1 MSVIVAQS
9 HFIFGLQPKVANNI
23 CYFDEQ
29 TVIFPS
35 GNNCIKYNVDQKWQK
50 FIPGSEKSHGMKAL
64 AISPNRRYLAMS
76 EKAPDKATITI
87 YDLASMPFKK
97 RKVLSASEFTAH
109 EFVSIAFSPDSKYL
123 VALSGSPEWQ
133 IIFWMWEKQKVMAT
147 VRADSQNSPIYQVSF
162 NPHDNSQICVT
173 GHGVFKIFRYVDGN
187 LKQTNFQKVEAQ
199 NFLSH
204 AWLSEDRVICG
215 TDTGKLFLWES
226 GDLRWEHNIG
236 GRANAHLHHPE
247 KRRASSEDGRAL
259 SALGSSSSSPLHINS
274 ILAYSKGF
282 LCSGGPGTVCMFE
295 KVEDRELYKR
305 GRNIKI
311 PQDKNSSDSGLSEQQ
326 EVLCMCLSPS
336 EETVIISTEKS
347 QLYSIALSSA
357 DITKSD
363 DVHFEF
369 LTEPWHSSA
378 ITGLG
383 VCIRK
388 PLIATCSLD
397 RSVRIWNYENNSLDL
412 YKEFQEE
419 AFSISLHPSG
429 LCVLVGFSDKL
440 RLMNLLIDDIR
451 SFKEFNVR
459 GCKECVFSHGGHL
472 FAAVNGN
479 VIHIYST
486 ATFEN
491 VVNLK
496 GHNGKVRSV
505 AWSTDDS
512 KLVSCGLDGAVYEW
526 NSLTGKRESECVLK
540 SCNYSCVALS
550 PDSKTI
556 FAVGSDQTL
565 KEISDSQ
572 ISREAPSFD
581 VTYTAVAISHSGRMV
596 FTGTNTGTVRSMKY
610 PLPLHR
616 EYNEYQAHAGPV
628 TRLVVTYDDQNLLS
642 ISEDGCLIVWKIS
655 DKESRGLK
663 RDKELTYAEEVLI
676 TKSDLEEK
684 NQVMLELKTR
694 VEELKME
701 SEYQLRLKDMNYNE
715 KLKELTEKFIQEM
728 EVLKTTN
735 QVLKA
740 EAEKQELKHQDEL
753 AEVIER
759 HSRELQDLETANNQ
773 KLLLEYEKYQE
784 LQVKSQRMQEE
795 DERQLH
801 ELEES
806 KSQALEELT
815 EHYEAKLHEKAAQL
829 QQAQDEARQQLREL
843 EETKKQIEEDG
854 DREIQDIKIKYER
867 RLREEREISLR
878 LKGESGI
885 MRKKFSSLQKD
896 IEERAADIERMKMEE
911 QKLKGVIKSLEK
923 DIQGL
928 KREIQERDETIQ
940 DKEKRIYDLKKKNQE
955 LEKFKFVLDYKIKE
969 LKKQIEPRE
978 NDIKEMKEQIQEME
992 AELERFHKENTQL
1005 DLNITE
1011 LKQKLKATEREMQ
1024 RERQKVRDVEAVV
1037 KRFKTDLHNCVGFI
1051 QEPKK
1056 LKDNIREL
1064 YSKYVQES
1072 DAAEIVGIDADIQRE
1087 YARQREHLER
1097 SLSTLQ
1103 KKLVKDTE
1111 IHRADNVRVMQENVT
1126 LIKEINELRRE
1137 LKVSRTKVH
1146 DLEVAL
1152 GVERKNRKSSLADSK
1167 GSSIGGQQ
1175 SPGLLRLNIEEE
1187 TARII
1192 EMQKLEIKRLR
1203 DLLQSQD
1210 VTTGIRP
1217 PSVGRLP
1224 SLTA

>member
-1 MSVIVAQS
+1 MSAIVAQS
-9 HFIFGLQPKVANNI
+9 HYIFGLRSQVINNI

-35 GNNCIKYNVDQKWQK
+35 GNNCIKYKVDQKWQK
-50 FIPGSEKSHGMKAL
+50 FIPGSEKSQGMQAL

-76 EKAPDKATITI
+76 EKGPDKATITI

-97 RKVLSASEFTAH
+97 RKVLSAPDLMSQ

-123 VALSGSPEWQ
+123 VAQSGSPEWQ
-133 IIFWMWEKQKVMAT
+133 IVFWMWEKQKVMAT
-147 VRADSQNSPIYQVSF
+147 VRADSQNNPIYQVSF
-162 NPHDNSQICVT
+162 NPHDNTQICVT
-173 GHGVFKIFRYVDGN
+173 GHRVFKLFRYIEGN
-187 LKQTNFQKVEAQ
+187 LRQTNFQKVEAQ
-199 NFLSH
+199 NFLCQ

-215 TDTGKLFLWES
+215 TDMGRLCLWES
-226 GDLRWEHNIG
+226 GDLRWEQNIN
-236 GRANAHLHHPE
+236 GRGAQ
-247 KRRASSEDGRAL
+247 SSEDGRII
-259 SALGSSSSSPLHINS
+259 SAIDSANSFPVRINA

-282 LCSGGPGTVCMFE
+282 LCSGGPGKVCMFE
-295 KVEDRELYKR
+295 KVEEKELYKR
-305 GRNIKI
+305 GRNIRI
-311 PQDKNSSDSGLSEQQ
+311 PQDEHSSDPSLSDQQ
-326 EVLCMCLSPS
+326 DVLCMCLSPS
-336 EETVIISTEKS
+336 EETVLVSTNKS
-347 QLYSIALSSA
+347 QLYCIALSSA
-357 DITKSD
+357 EISKGDEA
-363 DVHFEF
+363 VFEF
-369 LTEPWHSSA
+369 LTESWHSSS
-378 ITGLG
+378 ITGLSI
-383 VCIRK
+383 CIRK
-388 PLIATCSLD
+388 PLIATCSMD
-397 RSVRIWNYENNSLDL
+397 RSVRIWNFENNTLEL
-412 YKEFQEE
+412 YKEYQEE
-419 AFSISLHPSG
+419 AFSVSLHPSG
-429 LCVLVGFSDKL
+429 LHVLVGFSDKL

-451 SFKEFNVR
+451 SFKEFAVR
-459 GCKECVFSHGGHL
+459 GCRECSFSHGGHL

-486 ATFEN
+486 TTYEN
-491 VVNLK
+491 IANLK

-505 AWSTDDS
+505 AWSLDDS

-526 NSLTGKRESECVLK
+526 NTLTGKRESECVLK
-540 SCNYSCVALS
+540 SCSYTCVDLL

-572 ISREAPSFD
+572 IVQKVPSFD
-581 VTYTAVAISHSGRMV
+581 VTYTAVAISHSGKMI
-596 FTGTNTGTVRSMKY
+596 FTGTSSGTIRSMKY
-610 PLPLHR
+610 PLPPQR
-616 EYNEYQAHAGPV
+616 EYNEYQGHAGPV
-628 TRLVVTYDDQNLLS
+628 TKLVVTYDDQYLLS
-642 ISEDGCLIVWKIS
+642 VSEDGSLMLWKIS
-655 DKESRGLK
+655 DKEGRGLK
-663 RDKELTYAEEVLI
+663 RDKELGYAEEVLI

-684 NQVMLELKTR
+684 NQLMLELKTR

-701 SEYQLRLKDMNYNE
+701 NEYQLRLKDMNYNE

-735 QVLKA
+735 QILKA
-740 EAEKQELKHQDEL
+740 EAEKQELKHQEDMAEL
-753 AEVIER
+753 IEKQ
-759 HSRELQDLETANNQ
+759 SREMQDLETANNQ

-784 LQVKSQRMQEE
+784 LQAKSQRMQEE

-815 EHYEAKLHEKAAQL
+815 EYYETKVQEKVSQL
-829 QQAQDEARQQLREL
+829 QQSQDEARQHHREF

-854 DREIQDIKIKYER
+854 DREIQDVKIKYER
-867 RLREEREISLR
+867 RLREERETAVR
-878 LKGESGI
+878 LKGENGI

-896 IEERAADIERMKMEE
+896 IEARAADIEKMKLEQ
-911 QKLKGVIKSLEK
+911 QKLQGVIKSLEM

-978 NDIKEMKEQIQEME
+978 NEIKEMKEQIQEME
-992 AELERFHKENTQL
+992 AELERFHKQNTQL

-1011 LKQKLKATEREMQ
+1011 LKQKLKATDREMQ

-1056 LKDNIREL
+1056 LKDSIREL
-1064 YSKYVQES
+1064 YTKYVQES

-1103 KKLVKDTE
+1103 KKLAKDTE
-1111 IHRADNVRVMQENVT
+1111 IHRVDNVRIMQENVT

-1152 GVERKNRKSSLADSK
+1152 GLDRKNRKNSLTDSK
-1167 GSSIGGQQ
+1167 ATSIGGHP
-1175 SPGLLRLNIEEE
+1175 SSGVLRLNIEEE
-1187 TARII
+1187 TERII
-1192 EMQKLEIKRLR
+1192 EMQKMEIKRLR
-1203 DLLQSQD
+1203 DLIQSQD
-1210 VTTGIRP
+1210 LTVAIRP

-1224 SLTA
+1224 SLTAS

>member
-9 HFIFGLQPKVANNI
+9 HYIFGLRPKVANNI

-29 TVIFPS
+29 TVIFAS
-35 GNNCIKYNVDQKWQK
+35 GNNCVKYNVDQKWQR
-50 FIPGSEKSHGMKAL
+50 FIPGSEKSQGMQAL
-64 AISPNRRYLAMS
+64 AISPNHRYLAMS
-76 EKAPDKATITI
+76 EKGSDKATITI

-97 RKVLSASEFTAH
+97 RKVLSASDFTAH

-123 VALSGSPEWQ
+123 VALSGSPDWQ
-133 IIFWMWEKQKVMAT
+133 IIFWMWEKQKVMAS
-147 VRADSQNSPIYQVSF
+147 VRVDSQYGAIYQVSF
-162 NPHDNSQICVT
+162 NPHDNAQICVT

-215 TDTGKLFLWES
+215 TDSGRLCLWES
-226 GDLRWEHNIG
+226 GDLRWEQNIG
-236 GRANAHLHHPE
+236 TRAQPQQPD
-247 KRRASSEDGRAL
+247 KRRASTEGARAP
-259 SALGSSSSSPLHINS
+259 SASGSSSSPPLRINS

-282 LCSGGPGTVCMFE
+282 LCSGGPGAVCMFE
-295 KVEDRELYKR
+295 KVEDRELYRR

-311 PQDKNSSDSGLSEQQ
+311 PQDKNHNDSGLSEQQ
-326 EVLCMCLSPS
+326 EVLCICLSPS
-336 EETVIISTEKS
+336 EETVVVSTDRS
-347 QLYSIALSSA
+347 QLYSITLSST
-357 DITKSD
+357 DVTKGD
-363 DVHFEF
+363 DAHFEF
-369 LTEPWHSSA
+369 LTDPWHSSA
-378 ITGLG
+378 ITGLS

-388 PLIATCSLD
+388 SLIATCSLD
-397 RSVRIWNYENNSLDL
+397 HSVRIWNYENNSLDL

-419 AFSISLHPSG
+419 AYSISLHPSG
-429 LCVLVGFSDKL
+429 LYVLVGFSDKL

-451 SFKEFNVR
+451 SFKEFAVR
-459 GCKECVFSHGGHL
+459 GCRECVFSHGGHL

-491 VVNLK
+491 VINLK

-505 AWSTDDS
+505 AWSVDDS

-572 ISREAPSFD
+572 ISQEVLSFD
-581 VTYTAVAISHSGRMV
+581 VTYTAVTISHSGRMV
-596 FTGTNTGTVRSMKY
+596 FTGTSTGTVRAMKY

-628 TRLVVTYDDQNLLS
+628 TRLAVTYDDQNLLS
-642 ISEDGCLIVWKIS
+642 ISEDGCLMVWKIS

-663 RDKELTYAEEVLI
+663 RDKELTYAEEVLV

-740 EAEKQELKHQDEL
+740 DAERQGLKHQDEL
-753 AEVIER
+753 AEVMEI
-759 HSRELQDLETANNQ
+759 HSRELQDLETANNH

-784 LQVKSQRMQEE
+784 LQMKSQRMQGE

-815 EHYEAKLHEKAAQL
+815 EHYETKLHEKAAQL
-829 QQAQDEARQQLREL
+829 QQTQDEARQQLREF

-854 DREIQDIKIKYER
+854 DREIQDMKIKYER
-867 RLREEREISLR
+867 RLREERENSLR

-896 IEERAADIERMKMEE
+896 IEERTAEIERMKMEE
-911 QKLKGVIKSLEK
+911 QKLLAVIKSLDK

-940 DKEKRIYDLKKKNQE
+940 DKERRIYDLKKKSQE

-978 NDIKEMKEQIQEME
+978 NKIKEMKEQIQEME
-992 AELERFHKENTQL
+992 DELERFHKQNTQL

-1024 RERQKVRDVEAVV
+1024 KERQKVRDVEALV

-1064 YSKYVQES
+1064 FAKYVQES
-1072 DAAEIVGIDADIQRE
+1072 DAAEIVGIDADIQQE
-1087 YARQREHLER
+1087 SARQREHMER

-1103 KKLVKDTE
+1103 KKLLKDSE

-1152 GVERKNRKSSLADSK
+1152 GVERKNRRSSLADSK
-1167 GSSIGGQQ
+1167 R
-1175 SPGLLRLNIEEE
+1175 SPASDPLPSGVLRLNIQEE
-1187 TARII
+1187 TTRIV

-1203 DLLQSQD
+1203 DALQSPD
-1210 VTTGIRP
+1210 EMVGIRAP
-1217 PSVGRLP
+1217 PVGRLP
-1224 SLTA
+1224 SLTT

>member
-9 HFIFGLQPKVANNI
+9 HHIFGLQSKVANNV

-35 GNNCIKYNVDQKWQK
+35 GNNCIKYNVDQKWQR
-50 FIPGSEKSHGMKAL
+50 FIPGTEKSHGMQAL
-64 AISPNRRYLAMS
+64 AISPNRRYLAMA
-76 EKAPDKATITI
+76 EKGSDKATITI

-97 RKVLSASEFTAH
+97 RKVLSSSEFTVH
-109 EFVSIAFSPDSKYL
+109 EFVSVAFSPDSKYL

-147 VRADSQNSPIYQVSF
+147 IRADSHNSPIYQVSF
-162 NPHDNSQICVT
+162 NPHDNAQICVT
-173 GHGVFKIFRYVDGN
+173 GQGLFKIFRYVDGN

-204 AWLSEDRVICG
+204 TWLSEDRVICG
-215 TDTGKLFLWES
+215 TDTGKLCLWEN
-226 GDLRWEHNIG
+226 GDLRWEQNIG
-236 GRANAHLHHPE
+236 GSSKVQQHSD
-247 KRRASSEDGRAL
+247 KRRASSDDGRSL
-259 SALGSSSSSPLHINS
+259 SALGSTSPSPLHINS
-274 ILAYSKGF
+274 ILAHSKGF
-282 LCSGGPGTVCMFE
+282 LCSGGPGNVCMFE
-295 KVEDRELYKR
+295 KVEDQDFYKR
-305 GRNIKI
+305 GRNIII
-311 PQDKNSSDSGLSEQQ
+311 PQDKNNSDSSLPEQQ
-326 EVLCMCLSPS
+326 EVVCMCLSPS
-336 EETVIISTEKS
+336 EETVIISTDKN

-357 DITKSD
+357 DINKGD

-378 ITGLG
+378 ITGLS

-397 RSVRIWNYENNSLDL
+397 HSVRIWNYENNSLELCKD
-412 YKEFQEE
+412 FQEE
-419 AFSISLHPSG
+419 AYSVSLHPSG
-429 LCVLVGFSDKL
+429 LYVLVGFSDKL

-451 SFKEFNVR
+451 MFKEFTVR

-486 ATFEN
+486 TTFEN
-491 VVNLK
+491 IINLK

-505 AWSTDDS
+505 AWSMDDS
-512 KLVSCGLDGAVYEW
+512 KLVSCGLDGAIYEW

-540 SCNYSCVALS
+540 SCSYSCVALS
-550 PDSKTI
+550 PDSKII

-581 VTYTAVAISHSGRMV
+581 ATYTAVAISHSGRMV
-596 FTGTNTGTVRSMKY
+596 FTGTSAGTIRSMKY

-616 EYNEYQAHAGPV
+616 EYNEYQGHAGPV
-628 TRLVVTYDDQNLLS
+628 TRLMVTYDDQNLLS

-663 RDKELTYAEEVLI
+663 RDKELTYAEEVLV

-735 QVLKA
+735 QLLKS
-740 EAEKQELKHQDEL
+740 EAEKQELKHQEEL
-753 AEVIER
+753 AEVLER

-784 LQVKSQRMQEE
+784 LQVKSQRMQED

-815 EHYEAKLHEKAAQL
+815 EHYEAKLNEKATQL
-829 QQAQDEARQQLREL
+829 QQAQDEARQQLREY

-896 IEERAADIERMKMEE
+896 IEERTADIERMKMEE
-911 QKLKGVIKSLEK
+911 QKLQGVIKSLDK

-978 NDIKEMKEQIQEME
+978 NEIKEMKEQIQEME
-992 AELERFHKENTQL
+992 SELERFHKQNTQL

-1011 LKQKLKATEREMQ
+1011 LKQKLKSTEREMQ
-1024 RERQKVRDVEAVV
+1024 KERQKVRDVEAVV

-1064 YSKYVQES
+1064 YAKYVQES

-1137 LKVSRTKVH
+1137 LKISRTKVH

-1152 GVERKNRKSSLADSK
+1152 GVERKNRRSSLAESK
-1167 GSSIGGQQ
+1167 GSSIADHHSAGVQ
-1175 SPGLLRLNIEEE
+1175 RLNIEEE
-1187 TARII
+1187 TGRII

-1203 DLLQSQD
+1203 DMLHSEE
-1210 VTTGIRP
+1210 VTAGIRP